1 MTRFLQ
7 FLCCSVLV
15 APFTAQPSPAIQQ
28 PTPDIQQPAD
38 GEQAESTEQATE
50 QVAKAAVPLLQRVA
64 CEVNGHSFTA
74 HDVVK
79 AIGAYNQDLEKLV
92 REQEDYQRMYFAS
105 PRFLFEVRAF
115 ADLKRLEALGVPP
128 VSQRNL
134 EAEAAAWAQDRG
146 RRLSPQ
152 GVLKS
157 NGLEIEVRARL
168 LARQPSSYSQ
178 QELRRHMLRS
188 VPEFFGTLQCA
199 WIRIPMFNGNENRA
213 LSTTEIQDIYAK
225 LDQVAKDLT
234 AEKINWEEAV
244 KQYSSDPKSIKNKGA
259 IGLVRREMTSRYE
272 EGFLR
277 QLFQDLGFTQPKGA
291 FLRGPIVAEKAIYL
305 VRVEAL
311 KVNGVVEL
319 TRVQDRVKRSLR
331 ETTLQEQIQGI
342 RKVIEGKVLAPLLSK
357 D

>member
-1 MTRFLQ
+1 MTRLLQ
-7 FLCCSVLV
+7 FLCCSVL
-15 APFTAQPSPAIQQ
+15 AALLCGQSAAAFQT
-28 PTPDIQQPAD
+28 PAD
-38 GEQAESTEQATE
+38 GTPADSTQEAATQQAAES
-50 QVAKAAVPLLQRVA
+50 VPLLQRVA

-74 HDVVK
+74 QDVVK
-79 AIGAYNQDLEKLV
+79 AIGAYNQDLEKLLV
-92 REQEDYQRMYFAS
+92 DQEDYRRMYFSS

-128 VSQRNL
+128 VSQLQL
-134 EAEAAAWAQDRG
+134 EAEAAAWAKDRG
-146 RRLSPQ
+146 RNLSPQ

-157 NGLEIEVRARL
+157 NGLEVEVRARL
-168 LARQPSSYSQ
+168 LARQPSSHSH

-213 LSTTEIQDIYAK
+213 LNTDEIQKVYTK

-234 AEKINWEEAV
+234 DEKISWEDAV
-244 KQYSSDPKSIKNKGA
+244 KQNSSDPTMIKNKGA

-291 FLRGPIVAEKAIYL
+291 FLRGPIVGEKAIYL

-311 KVNGVVEL
+311 KVSGVVEL
-319 TRVQDRVKRSLR
+319 TRVHDRVVRSLR

-342 RKVIEGKVLAPLLSK
+342 RKVIDGKVLAPLLSK
-357 D
+357 N